1 MGGIG
6 LGAGIGL
13 LRDLMDRVFRTAA
26 QLQSYLHIPCLA
38 LVPLMKG
45 TAPAQ
50 SRLSQM
56 PSTSFGHR
64 TIARDSSVFWR
75 VIDSPLSRFAESI
88 RSIKL
93 AINLSVTDRPSKVIG
108 FTSSLPNEGKTSI
121 AAALSQLS
129 AQAGGRVIV
138 VDCDLRNPSL
148 SRCLAPQATIGIV
161 DVISGASSLEEAVWK
176 DPTTGLYFLP
186 AVEEIPLSHASE
198 VLGAEA
204 TGTLFNKLRA
214 NFDFV
219 IVDLPPLAPVVDV
232 RAAAH
237 LVDCM
242 IFVVEWGGT
251 KIDVVQ
257 QALDSAPN
265 VHETIIGAVLN
276 KTDMKQIRRY
286 DAHRESFYNNKY
298 YKRYGYL
305 DNE

>member
-1 MGGIG
+1 
-6 LGAGIGL
+6 
-13 LRDLMDRVFRTAA
+13 
-26 QLQSYLHIPCLA
+26 
-38 LVPLMKG
+38 
-45 TAPAQ
+45 
-50 SRLSQM
+50 
-56 PSTSFGHR
+56 
-64 TIARDSSVFWR
+64 
-75 VIDSPLSRFAESI
+75 
-88 RSIKL
+88 
-93 AINLSVTDRPSKVIG
+93 
-108 FTSSLPNEGKTSI
+108 
-121 AAALSQLS
+121 
-129 AQAGGRVIV
+129 
-138 VDCDLRNPSL
+138 
-148 SRCLAPQATIGIV
+148 
-161 DVISGASSLEEAVWK
+161 
-176 DPTTGLYFLP
+176 
-186 AVEEIPLSHASE
+186 